1 MRNDS
6 ITTFGVSE
14 IQRRF
19 LAAEARHAQLAPH
32 LQRSVCL
39 LPAGVDL
46 GRLRQVFA
54 QVSQLQDAFRTSFE
68 RGPDLFTFFQHV
80 QPEGGLQLD
89 EQAFDGSADELVQA
103 LNHGPLFDQLHP
115 GIDPF
120 GPPPLARGSLLQTQD
135 GVTALALSVHH
146 AIFDG
151 WSAAV
156 LFGQLIE
163 LFEAEDAAACL
174 PGIRARF
181 DPYPAFV
188 EHERQTLQGERLATL
203 QGFWRDYLANPP
215 GVAADHAAAA
225 ALSLGQEGEVR
236 HTEIALPAE
245 VVQRLDALAG
255 AHRLT
260 THVLLLAC
268 MQWAMAAG
276 NGELDVLTSTP
287 TRNRPARF
295 AETIGCFV
303 NPVIVR
309 QRMDPQRSLLDNLT
323 ALRGAAT
330 AAYRHGAFPAARVV
344 RELFPE
350 LLRQRIPLASSWF
363 AIQVGTATQEVQ
375 QRHQFRL
382 LNLAAGRAMGAGF
395 ALELRPVDG
404 VLRGPFLTRRHF
416 DPDHLAPRRFLD
428 LVQALLSDPRQTLAQ
443 AWRRPLSN

>member
-1 MRNDS
+1 
-6 ITTFGVSE
+6 
-14 IQRRF
+14 
-19 LAAEARHAQLAPH
+19 
-32 LQRSVCL
+32 
-39 LPAGVDL
+39 
-46 GRLRQVFA
+46 
-54 QVSQLQDAFRTSFE
+54 
-68 RGPDLFTFFQHV
+68 
-80 QPEGGLQLD
+80 
-89 EQAFDGSADELVQA
+89 
-103 LNHGPLFDQLHP
+103 
-115 GIDPF
+115 
-120 GPPPLARGSLLQTQD
+120 
-135 GVTALALSVHH
+135 
-146 AIFDG
+146 
-151 WSAAV
+151 
-156 LFGQLIE
+156 
-163 LFEAEDAAACL
+163 
-174 PGIRARF
+174 
-181 DPYPAFV
+181 
-188 EHERQTLQGERLATL
+188 
-203 QGFWRDYLANPP
+203 
-215 GVAADHAAAA
+215 
-225 ALSLGQEGEVR
+225 
-236 HTEIALPAE
+236 
-245 VVQRLDALAG
+245 
-255 AHRLT
+255 T